1 MEQSDKIRA
10 IEEEENVEP
19 TPAATTDTD
28 IATSQGEK

>member
-19 TPAATTDTD
+19 TPAATTD